1 MESTRIRKR
10 RTQGSAAELAEAWG
24 WWAETVTRCS
34 RIHDCADNLPKL
46 KEQHS
51 NPEGLGV
58 ETFDFHGPSEDS
70 QTIKTLEEEEATQKK
85 REMCGRARKQ

>member
-1 MESTRIRKR
+1 
-10 RTQGSAAELAEAWG
+10 
-24 WWAETVTRCS
+24 
-34 RIHDCADNLPKL
+34 LPKL